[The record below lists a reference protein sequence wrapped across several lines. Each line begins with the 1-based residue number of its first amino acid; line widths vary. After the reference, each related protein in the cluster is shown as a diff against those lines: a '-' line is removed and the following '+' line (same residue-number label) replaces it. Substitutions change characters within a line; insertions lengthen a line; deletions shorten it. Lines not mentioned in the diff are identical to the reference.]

1 MAALKPDDLVLI
13 EEGRPTVVPTL
24 TVTWEFFNVLGVN
37 ADLGRTFAP
46 GDGVSGSESVVVITD
61 AAWRSRFAASP
72 EVVGRR
78 LATNHGFVTVVG
90 VLPRDFEFAAQAEMF
105 VPLHDDVLATYDRTS
120 YNYWLVGLLR
130 AGATIEQANED
141 LEAVMR
147 QIRDEDP
154 RLSGWSVTVEALDEA
169 ATEAVRPVLIA
180 LAVAVGVLVLMAAAN
195 IAGLFLIHA
204 TSLRPQVAI
213 EAALGAGHWRI
224 ARRLA
229 TEAVVVATLG
239 GAAGALATVTGL
251 RWLPAVVPPFVPI
264 PGSAAQVVS
273 FRAGFDVRVAA
284 FALAATLLAAVA
296 GAVPAVLAGMAGN
309 VAGPLRSSD
318 RSRTASAAVRRAQD
332 TLVAA
337 QIAFATFLLVGGLL
351 AVGTV
356 RNLLAVD
363 TGLRPGGVLVLY
375 AGDLDDAESAGRA
388 LYFRRLL
395 DRIQEVPGVITA
407 GVNDYVPLQAEDDF
421 EGISFLDRPPP
432 PPGQGV
438 REEWRRVSEGYFDA
452 AGIEVVAGRG
462 LRRSDFGEAPT
473 VALVNES
480 FVRRHF
486 PDRPAGPDGADGP
499 DGKVL
504 GARILIHER
513 DYGEAV
519 IVGVVRDVLRR
530 GLREAAPPVLYVPY
544 DRHPRPNMAVFVR
557 TAGAPEFFLEAVR
570 EAIWS
575 VDPNQPIDRVATMEG
590 VVSTAIGVPRLAM
603 RVLLGLAATAVVLAG
618 LGIFGVLA
626 YAVRSRGAEFGV
638 RMALGATAAT
648 LQRMVVVRG
657 LMLWL
662 AGAAAGL
669 GLALLA
675 ARAADA
681 LLFGIG
687 ATDGAIVLSVA
698 VVLLGVAAL
707 ASWLPTRRIGRI
719 DPGGA
724 LRRN

>member
-1 MAALKPDDLVLI
+1 M
-13 EEGRPTVVPTL
+13 
-24 TVTWEFFNVLGVN
+24 
-37 ADLGRTFAP
+37 
-46 GDGVSGSESVVVITD
+46 
-61 AAWRSRFAASP
+61 
-72 EVVGRR
+72 
-78 LATNHGFVTVVG
+78 
-90 VLPRDFEFAAQAEMF
+90 
-105 VPLHDDVLATYDRTS
+105 
-120 YNYWLVGLLR
+120 
-130 AGATIEQANED
+130 
-141 LEAVMR
+141 
-147 QIRDEDP
+147 
-154 RLSGWSVTVEALDEA
+154 
-169 ATEAVRPVLIA
+169 
-180 LAVAVGVLVLMAAAN
+180 
-195 IAGLFLIHA
+195 
-204 TSLRPQVAI
+204 
-213 EAALGAGHWRI
+213 
-224 ARRLA
+224 
-229 TEAVVVATLG
+229 
-239 GAAGALATVTGL
+239 
-251 RWLPAVVPPFVPI
+251 
-264 PGSAAQVVS
+264 
-273 FRAGFDVRVAA
+273 
-284 FALAATLLAAVA
+284 
-296 GAVPAVLAGMAGN
+296 
-309 VAGPLRSSD
+309 
-318 RSRTASAAVRRAQD
+318 
-332 TLVAA
+332 AA

-375 AGDLDDAESAGRA
+375 AGDLDDADSAGRA

-395 DRIQEVPGVITA
+395 DRIEEVPGVITA

-486 PDRPAGPDGADGP
+486 PDGPDRAHGPDGADGA

-544 DRHPRPNMAVFVR
+544 HRHPRPNMAVFVR
-557 TAGAPEFFLEAVR
+557 TAGPPESFLEAVR

-590 VVSTAIGVPRLAM
+590 VVSSAIGVPRLAM
-603 RVLLGLAATAVVLAG
+603 FVLLGLAATAVVLAG

-638 RMALGATAAT
+638 RMALGATATT

-657 LMLWL
+657 LMLCL
-662 AGAAAGL
+662 AGAAAGS

-681 LLFGIG
+681 LVFGIG
-687 ATDGAIVLSVA
+687 ATDGAIVASVA
-698 VVLLGVAAL
+698 VVLLGVTAL